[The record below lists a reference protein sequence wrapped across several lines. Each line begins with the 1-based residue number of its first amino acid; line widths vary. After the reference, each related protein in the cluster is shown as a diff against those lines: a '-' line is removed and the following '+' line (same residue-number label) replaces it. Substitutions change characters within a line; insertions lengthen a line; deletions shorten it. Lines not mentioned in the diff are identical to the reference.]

1 MGKNPRKFHIG
12 RSLRKKIAPDRIGI
26 GPTGPYAEWDVK
38 KNEAHATPE
47 LSSESDPVIAEDV
60 AVKYANERP
69 NLLHGM
75 QTPIVRN
82 EPAEDGKNRIVA
94 IEWPRKP
101 HGWVTSTLLVDPKDR
116 ILLRVISET
125 ASHGA

>member
-1 MGKNPRKFHIG
+1 MGKNPTKFHIS
-12 RSLRKKIAPDRIGI
+12 RSLRKKIVPDRIGI
-26 GPTGPYAEWDVK
+26 GPTGPYAEWDMK
-38 KNEAHATPE
+38 KHEAHATTERNP
-47 LSSESDPVIAEDV
+47 ESDSAIAEDV
-60 AVKYANERP
+60 AFKYAKERP

-82 EPAEDGKNRIVA
+82 EPAEDGKNRIVV

-116 ILLRVISET
+116 ILLRVISQT
-125 ASHGA
+125 VGRGA